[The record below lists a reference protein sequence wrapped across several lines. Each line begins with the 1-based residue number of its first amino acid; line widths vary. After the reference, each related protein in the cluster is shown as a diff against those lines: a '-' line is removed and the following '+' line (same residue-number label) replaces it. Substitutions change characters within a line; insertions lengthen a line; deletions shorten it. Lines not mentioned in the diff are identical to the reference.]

1 MKQYLH
7 IEGQEQPLLWQ
18 SEHQAKLPKQCVC
31 VDDSLTAEKALN
43 FARNGIAMLW
53 QGDYHNAK
61 QLLSA
66 MARHIDKKKKK
77 KVSFPTEAGISVD
90 SAHDRTPSEIKS
102 VDSTRQQSHLLREQF
117 NLYRLR
123 QAQKAQILSMLLVR
137 VNYVNTHFMIP
148 LRRSP
153 EIDLAIKQVCS
164 WQEDFVISLRELLG
178 IIGAYEW
185 RKKGVDIA
193 ALGQDA
199 KIYPFYGVFS
209 PIRGEYLALVAQAPL
224 PSQRNIAIEI
234 GCGTG
239 VLAAIVAKR
248 GFGKV
253 IATDIAE
260 RAVDCTTYNL
270 QQLGLNHCVEVR
282 QHAFFPPES
291 ADLII
296 CNPPWLP
303 AKASTSLEAA
313 VYDPDSQML
322 KGYLSDLV
330 RHLNP
335 DGEGWLIM
343 SNLAELLGLRGET
356 QLEDWISTAGLRV
369 KAKYDTQAQHKKAR
383 DGQDILAEARQ
394 QEVTSLWVLVKA

>member
-43 FARNGIAMLW
+43 FARNGTAMLW

-77 KVSFPTEAGISVD
+77 KTAFSTGAGISVGN
-90 SAHDRTPSEIKS
+90 AHDRTPSEIKS

-224 PSQRNIAIEI
+224 PSQTNIAIEI

-248 GFGKV
+248 GFSKV
-253 IATDIAE
+253 VVTDISK
-260 RAVDCTTYNL
+260 RAIECATYNL

-330 RHLNP
+330 KHLNP